1 MVWFQAAYLFAT
13 HPESVS
19 ALLLQTRF
27 GITYKSAW
35 LLGEKLR
42 QSLTYADREPLK
54 GLVEVGHMEIKFRR
68 ETDGIMVAA
77 AMGSLEIRLAA
88 MPDEAPASV
97 EAFVRAN
104 VKCGE
109 TLLTNGHKSYFGLS
123 DYRHADP
130 QRVREELQLPITFSL
145 LCGCRRR
152 RSEPVDTYLDRFV
165 LFHNRLCRQVSFGTV
180 LNLALAH
187 GPTSY

>member
-1 MVWFQAAYLFAT
+1 
-13 HPESVS
+13 
-19 ALLLQTRF
+19 
-27 GITYKSAW
+27 
-35 LLGEKLR
+35 
-42 QSLTYADREPLK
+42 
-54 GLVEVGHMEIKFRR
+54 MEIKFRR

-97 EAFVRAN
+97 EAFVWAN

-109 TLLTNGHKSYFGLS
+109 TLLTSGHQSYLGLS

-145 LCGCRRR
+145 LRRYRRR

-165 LFHNRLCRQVSFGTV
+165 SFHNKLCRQVSFGTV
-180 LNLALAH
+180 LSLALSARTDELLETRRAR
-187 GPTSY
+187 GPS